1 MLDLNHITISPD
13 QKTASTFDKITMFQ
27 GESVILD
34 VTPHRSGLCIPIP
47 SDAYSVWS
55 AWIDGAPNTL
65 YIQDT
70 GVYYAGSMR
79 HELTPAESNLAA
91 GNYKTQVQA
100 FQADGTRMGV
110 IANGDMIVSYSPA
123 GSEPYVAPTGTVL
136 ADLVDVSTTA
146 PTDTQVLA
154 WDAASALWAP
164 ATSGGGSGDVTE
176 VQVSGGVLTVSAG
189 TGPVPIVGLTEAA
202 IQTAAAALPLAGGT
216 MTGALNV
223 GANRFTAGAEM
234 DFTGA
239 GAISRLD
246 MGDNK
251 ITSVGTPSAGTDAA
265 NKDYSDLKLPLA
277 GGTLTGDL
285 DIGDNDLTGVKSFGR
300 TVGAGEFLMTIGTG
314 AIVGSST
321 KHLAILDGSI
331 IFNSK
336 GVDWDFVVEGD
347 TDPDLI
353 HVDASTDKVGIGVA
367 APTEKLDVNGNIAI
381 SGTVTLATSAT
392 PSAPA
397 AGSYTLYYDGTN
409 LIGIDA
415 AGVTTEI
422 A

>member
-1 MLDLNHITISPD
+1 MADPLDLNHITIKPD
-13 QKTASTFDKITMFQ
+13 QAEQAKLFDNLIIYQ
-27 GESVILD
+27 AESVILD
-34 VTPHRSGLCIPIP
+34 IFVKRRGSRVAMPT
-47 SDAYSVWS
+47 DAYTVMS

-65 YIQDT
+65 YIEDT
-70 GVYYAGSMR
+70 GSVVDAAAGKVR
-79 HELTPAESNLAA
+79 HILTPAEANLAA
-91 GNYKTQVQA
+91 GTYKVQVQA
-100 FQADGTRMGV
+100 FEVDDTRMGV
-110 IANGDMIVSYSPA
+110 IADGELVVNYSPS

-239 GAISRLD
+239 GAISPLD

-277 GGTLTGDL
+277 GGTLTG
-285 DIGDNDLTGVKSFGR
+285 
-300 TVGAGEFLMTIGTG
+300 
-314 AIVGSST
+314 
-321 KHLAILDGSI
+321 
-331 IFNSK
+331 
-336 GVDWDFVVEGD
+336 
-347 TDPDLI
+347 P
-353 HVDASTDKVGIGVA
+353 
-367 APTEKLDVNGNIAI
+367 
-381 SGTVTLATSAT
+381 VTLATSAT

>member
-1 MLDLNHITISPD
+1 MADPLDLNHITIKPD
-13 QKTASTFDKITMFQ
+13 QAEQAKLFDNLIIYQ
-27 GESVILD
+27 AESVILD
-34 VTPHRSGLCIPIP
+34 IFVKRRGSRVAMPT
-47 SDAYSVWS
+47 DAYTVMS

-65 YIQDT
+65 YIEDT
-70 GVYYAGSMR
+70 GSVVDAAAGKVR
-79 HELTPAESNLAA
+79 HILTPAEANLAA
-91 GNYKTQVQA
+91 GTYKVQVQA
-100 FQADGTRMGV
+100 FEVDDTRMGV
-110 IANGDMIVSYSPA
+110 IADGELVVNYSPS

-176 VQVSGGVLTVSAG
+176 VQVSGDVLTVSAG
-189 TGPVPIVGLTEAA
+189 TGPVPIVGLTAAA
-202 IQTAAAALPLAGGT
+202 IQTAAAA
-216 MTGALNV
+216 
-223 GANRFTAGAEM
+223 
-234 DFTGA
+234 
-239 GAISRLD
+239 
-246 MGDNK
+246 
-251 ITSVGTPSAGTDAA
+251 
-265 NKDYSDLKLPLA
+265 LPLA

-321 KHLAILDGSI
+321 KHLDILDGSI